1 LEQRPQS
8 TSVKSSLHDGKNARN
23 IGCSGCS
30 AIIGTED
37 PVAEGLRLYKN
48 NISVK
53 RTGAT
58 EHAYETHSIDIIT
71 SSQLLDLIDHE
82 GVRRFVIHAG
92 RSDGILL
99 WAFNPDLRYSSSSAD
114 HSIVSR
120 RAMKV
125 LYQNVTD
132 VEGILEPEDGAPTPL
147 SLEELFLPENI
158 YDELVVSLQRSNL
171 LMPISAR
178 IFREWNVA
186 LLDRL
191 EKRPR

>member
-1 LEQRPQS
+1 
-8 TSVKSSLHDGKNARN
+8 
-23 IGCSGCS
+23 
-30 AIIGTED
+30 
-37 PVAEGLRLYKN
+37 
-48 NISVK
+48 
-53 RTGAT
+53 
-58 EHAYETHSIDIIT
+58 
-71 SSQLLDLIDHE
+71 
-82 GVRRFVIHAG
+82 
-92 RSDGILL
+92 
-99 WAFNPDLRYSSSSAD
+99 
-114 HSIVSR
+114 
-120 RAMKV
+120 MKV

>member
-1 LEQRPQS
+1 
-8 TSVKSSLHDGKNARN
+8 
-23 IGCSGCS
+23 
-30 AIIGTED
+30 
-37 PVAEGLRLYKN
+37 
-48 NISVK
+48 
-53 RTGAT
+53 
-58 EHAYETHSIDIIT
+58 
-71 SSQLLDLIDHE
+71 
-82 GVRRFVIHAG
+82 
-92 RSDGILL
+92 
-99 WAFNPDLRYSSSSAD
+99 
-114 HSIVSR
+114 
-120 RAMKV
+120 MKV

-186 LLDRL
+186 LLDRV